1 MDERHEELAAL
12 NALGMLESDEKRVLN
27 GASVADKELR
37 DLSTELELT
46 AAELARLIA
55 PVEPP
60 ADMKRRIRAKMRSS
74 GVKGAGL
81 SRGFVLG
88 GIGWALAAALAV
100 ASVWLWQ
107 DREKLVQQV
116 AAVSRAMATVAS
128 TIPANATT
136 EKKETRNIEEELKS
150 LRSDFE
156 TKKAALSTE
165 IEALRKRE
173 TDANAR
179 IAQLVA
185 EAEALKQQEAR
196 SQLQIATLQ
205 SKVWEYRRSEM
216 IVVWDGY
223 KRQGVLML
231 DKMPRVDAGKDY
243 QLWVVDPNK
252 PDPVSAGV
260 VTVDDKGVAK
270 TAFKPVDA
278 VGETVKFALSVEKK
292 GGVPKNEGPIVL
304 VGP

>member
-27 GASVADKELR
+27 GASVADKDLR
-37 DLSTELELT
+37 DLSAELELV
-46 AAELARLIA
+46 ASELARLIA

-60 ADMKRRIRAKMRSS
+60 ANMKRRIHAKMRSS

-81 SRGFVLG
+81 SRGFVFG
-88 GIGWALAAALAV
+88 SIGWALAASLAV

-107 DREKLVQQV
+107 EREKLVQQV
-116 AAVSRAMATVAS
+116 AAVSRAMAPVTSVVPS
-128 TIPANATT
+128 S
-136 EKKETRNIEEELKS
+136 EKKETRNIEEELKG

-156 TKKAALSTE
+156 TKKAALTAE

-185 EAEALKQQEAR
+185 EAEALKQQDER

-205 SKVWEYRRSEM
+205 NSKIWEYRRSEM
-216 IVVWDGY
+216 IVVWNGG
-223 KRQGVLML
+223 KRQGVLLL
-231 DKMPRVDAGKDY
+231 DKMPRVESDKDY

-260 VTVDDKGVAK
+260 VTVDAKGVARI
-270 TAFKPVDA
+270 AFKPTDA

-292 GGVPKNEGPIVL
+292 GGVPKAEGPIVL

>member
-37 DLSTELELT
+37 DLSVELELT
-46 AAELARLIA
+46 AAELAYLIA

-81 SRGFVLG
+81 SRGVVLG

-107 DREKLVQQV
+107 EREKLVQQV
-116 AAVSRAMATVAS
+116 AAVSRAMAPVAPTV
-128 TIPANATT
+128 PATATT

-150 LRSDFE
+150 LRGDFE
-156 TKKAALSTE
+156 SKKTALSAE
-165 IEALRKRE
+165 IAELSKRE
-173 TDANAR
+173 TAANAR

-205 SKVWEYRRSEM
+205 SEVWEYRRSQM
-216 IVVWDGY
+216 IVVWDAY
-223 KRQGVLML
+223 KRQGVLLL
-231 DKMPRVDAGKDY
+231 DRMPRVEAGKDY
-243 QLWVVDPNK
+243 QLWVVDPSK

-270 TAFKPVDA
+270 TAFKPIDA

-292 GGVPKNEGPIVL
+292 GGVPKNQGPIVL

>member
-37 DLSTELELT
+37 DLSVELELT
-46 AAELARLIA
+46 AAELAYLIA

-81 SRGFVLG
+81 SRGVVLG

-107 DREKLVQQV
+107 EREKLVQQV
-116 AAVSRAMATVAS
+116 AAVSRAMAPVAPS
-128 TIPANATT
+128 VPATATT

-150 LRSDFE
+150 LRGDFE
-156 TKKAALSTE
+156 SKKTALSAE
-165 IEALRKRE
+165 IAELSKRE
-173 TDANAR
+173 TAANAR

-205 SKVWEYRRSEM
+205 SEVWEYRRSQM
-216 IVVWDGY
+216 IVVWDAY
-223 KRQGVLML
+223 KRQGVLLL
-231 DKMPRVDAGKDY
+231 DRMPRVEAGKDY
-243 QLWVVDPNK
+243 QLWVVDPSK

-270 TAFKPVDA
+270 TAFKPIDA

-292 GGVPKNEGPIVL
+292 GGVPKNQGPIVL

>member
-1 MDERHEELAAL
+1 MDERHEELAAM

-27 GASVADKELR
+27 GASVADKDLR
-37 DLSTELELT
+37 DFSAELELV
-46 AAELARLIA
+46 ASELARLIA

-60 ADMKRRIRAKMRSS
+60 SNMKRRIHAKMRSS

-81 SRGFVLG
+81 SRGFVFG
-88 GIGWALAAALAV
+88 SIGWALAASLAV

-107 DREKLVQQV
+107 EREKLVQQV
-116 AAVSRAMATVAS
+116 AAVSRAMAPVTPVVPS
-128 TIPANATT
+128 T
-136 EKKETRNIEEELKS
+136 EKKETRNIEEELKV
-150 LRSDFE
+150 LWSDFE

-185 EAEALKQQEAR
+185 EAEALKQQDER

-205 SKVWEYRRSEM
+205 NSQIWEYRRCEM
-216 IVVWDGY
+216 IVVWNGG
-223 KRQGVLML
+223 KRQGVLLL
-231 DKMPRVDAGKDY
+231 DNMPRVDSGMDY
-243 QLWVVDPNK
+243 QLWVIDPNK

-260 VTVDDKGVAK
+260 VEVNAKGVAK
-270 TAFKPVDA
+270 IAFKPVDA

-292 GGVPKNEGPIVL
+292 GGVPKAEGPIVL

>member
-37 DLSTELELT
+37 DLSVELELT

-81 SRGFVLG
+81 SRGVVLG

-107 DREKLVQQV
+107 EREKLVQQV
-116 AAVSRAMATVAS
+116 AAVSRAMAPVAPTV
-128 TIPANATT
+128 PATATT

-150 LRSDFE
+150 LRGDFE
-156 TKKAALSTE
+156 SKKTALSAE
-165 IEALRKRE
+165 IAELSKRE
-173 TDANAR
+173 TAANAR

-205 SKVWEYRRSEM
+205 SEVWEYRRSQM
-216 IVVWDGY
+216 IVVWDAY
-223 KRQGVLML
+223 KRQGVLLL
-231 DKMPRVDAGKDY
+231 DRMPRVEAGKDY
-243 QLWVVDPNK
+243 QLWVVDPSK

-270 TAFKPVDA
+270 TAFKPIDA

-292 GGVPKNEGPIVL
+292 GGVPKNQGPIVL

>member
-37 DLSTELELT
+37 DFSAELELT
-46 AAELARLIA
+46 AAELALLVT

-60 ADMKRRIRAKMRSS
+60 ADMKKRIRAKLRSTGAK
-74 GVKGAGL
+74 GVGV
-81 SRGFVLG
+81 SRGVVLG
-88 GIGWALAAALAV
+88 GIGWGLAAALAA

-116 AAVSRAMATVAS
+116 AAVSRAMASVAS
-128 TIPANATT
+128 TIPATSTT
-136 EKKETRNIEEELKS
+136 EKKETRNIEDELKS

-173 TDANAR
+173 TEANAR

-185 EAEALKQQEAR
+185 EAEALKQQETR

-205 SKVWEYRRSEM
+205 SKIWEYRHSEM
-216 IVVWDGY
+216 VVVWDGY
-223 KRQGVLML
+223 KRQGVLLL
-231 DKMPRVDAGKDY
+231 DKMPRVESGKDY

-260 VTVDDKGVAK
+260 VTVDTKGVAK
-270 TAFKPVDA
+270 TSFKPVDA
-278 VGETVKFALSVEKK
+278 VGETVKFAISVEKK
-292 GGVPKNEGPIVL
+292 GGVPKAEGPIVL

>member
-37 DLSTELELT
+37 DLSVELELT
-46 AAELARLIA
+46 AAELAYLIA

-81 SRGFVLG
+81 SRGVVLG

-107 DREKLVQQV
+107 EREKLVQQV
-116 AAVSRAMATVAS
+116 AAVSRAMAPVAPTV
-128 TIPANATT
+128 PATATT

-150 LRSDFE
+150 LRGDFE
-156 TKKAALSTE
+156 SKKNALSAE
-165 IEALRKRE
+165 IAELSKRE
-173 TDANAR
+173 TAANAR

-205 SKVWEYRRSEM
+205 SEVWEYRRSQM
-216 IVVWDGY
+216 IVVWDAY
-223 KRQGVLML
+223 KRQGVLLL
-231 DKMPRVDAGKDY
+231 DRMPRVEAGKDY
-243 QLWVVDPNK
+243 QLWVVDPSK

-270 TAFKPVDA
+270 TAFKPIDA

-292 GGVPKNEGPIVL
+292 GGVPKNQGPIVL